1 MLQMYK
7 GAINSPETIIT
18 NNISNTDTL
27 IYVQDETKVP
37 TDLPNLMVL
46 GTGISAETI
55 KVLSISGLAI
65 TVERAFQGTAKT
77 WNAGTT
83 IARNFTEYDYEALKN
98 NVEELADNQGD
109 LATLTTTEKTN
120 LVGAVNEL
128 DSQLA
133 QDVQNLVDHVNNDT
147 TAHGVEN
154 KVANTGDAMTGSLSI
169 TAATRHL
176 DLKPDNESGWAAI
189 AYRNSA
195 DVEVWRTAIGVQS
208 ENNLSFNNM
217 LGIGELRVDDK
228 RIYHAGNTGGF
239 YTGNGSPEGTVTAPI
254 GSIYQRKDGGA
265 NTTLYVKQS
274 GTGNTG
280 WVAK

>member
-98 NVEELADNQGD
+98 NVEELTDNQGD
-109 LATLTTTEKTN
+109 LTLLATVEQSN
-120 LVGAVNEL
+120 LVGAINENTT
-128 DSQLA
+128 QLA
-133 QDVQNLVDHVNNDT
+133 QIEQDVQDVSALADGKATTQTLSATITTTWTGTEAPYTQTIAVTGIQVSDNPIVDIDLSSISVYADQQAISTDWSKIFRIT
-147 TAHGVEN
+147 TQANQITVYATDKSTVAIPIQL
-154 KVANTGDAMTGSLSI
+154 KVV
-169 TAATRHL
+169 R
-176 DLKPDNESGWAAI
+176 
-189 AYRNSA
+189 
-195 DVEVWRTAIGVQS
+195 
-208 ENNLSFNNM
+208 
-217 LGIGELRVDDK
+217 
-228 RIYHAGNTGGF
+228 
-239 YTGNGSPEGTVTAPI
+239 
-254 GSIYQRKDGGA
+254 
-265 NTTLYVKQS
+265 
-274 GTGNTG
+274 
-280 WVAK
+280 

>member
-109 LATLTTTEKTN
+109 LATLTTTDKTN

-128 DSQLA
+128 VSQSAQHVNETNYYQLA
-133 QDVQNLVDHVNNDT
+133 NITRDLALTGVQTISGLPFVPEMLIIEGAVNNTKKMFTGKQVGTTKFVVYTAADTGNYLRTNANAIAIADT
-147 TAHGVEN
+147 TANITNGDITI
-154 KVANTGDAMTGSLSI
+154 KSDNTIDINWTKI
-169 TAATRHL
+169 
-176 DLKPDNESGWAAI
+176 
-189 AYRNSA
+189 
-195 DVEVWRTAIGVQS
+195 
-208 ENNLSFNNM
+208 
-217 LGIGELRVDDK
+217 
-228 RIYHAGNTGGF
+228 
-239 YTGNGSPEGTVTAPI
+239 
-254 GSIYQRKDGGA
+254 
-265 NTTLYVKQS
+265 
-274 GTGNTG
+274 GTGATG
-280 WVAK
+280 TLLMTLVAIKHGGV

>member
-109 LATLTTTEKTN
+109 LATLTTTDKTN
-120 LVGAVNEL
+120 LVEAVNEL
-128 DSQLA
+128 VSQSAQIDTEMNSHLTSTVSRAMLLSRDLSLTGVQTTGALPFLPKALIVDVVVSGTKKISIGKVGANGQYSIYLLPDNGNWYPASSEAIAISDSLGN
-133 QDVQNLVDHVNNDT
+133 VTFGTITINS
-147 TAHGVEN
+147 N
-154 KVANTGDAMTGSLSI
+154 KTLSI
-169 TAATRHL
+169 SWAKIGTGATGTAEIRIL
-176 DLKPDNESGWAAI
+176 
-189 AYRNSA
+189 
-195 DVEVWRTAIGVQS
+195 AIGH
-208 ENNLSFNNM
+208 
-217 LGIGELRVDDK
+217 GE
-228 RIYHAGNTGGF
+228 
-239 YTGNGSPEGTVTAPI
+239 
-254 GSIYQRKDGGA
+254 
-265 NTTLYVKQS
+265 
-274 GTGNTG
+274 
-280 WVAK
+280 

>member
-83 IARNFTEYDYEALKN
+83 IARNFTEYDYEALKS
-98 NVEELADNQGD
+98 NVEELNDNQGD
-109 LATLTTTEKTN
+109 LTALTTTEKTN

-128 DSQLA
+128 VSQSA
-133 QDVQNLVDHVNNDT
+133 QLVQLDN
-147 TAHGVEN
+147 VEAKN
-154 KVANTGDAMTGSLSI
+154 
-169 TAATRHL
+169 
-176 DLKPDNESGWAAI
+176 
-189 AYRNSA
+189 
-195 DVEVWRTAIGVQS
+195 
-208 ENNLSFNNM
+208 
-217 LGIGELRVDDK
+217 
-228 RIYHAGNTGGF
+228 
-239 YTGNGSPEGTVTAPI
+239 
-254 GSIYQRKDGGA
+254 SIYRGKYLGD
-265 NTTLYVKQS
+265 TSKWDIRRYVYR
-274 GTGNTG
+274 GLLDYR
-280 WVAK
+280 WC

>member
-37 TDLPNLMVL
+37 TDLPNLMVI

-109 LATLTTTEKTN
+109 LATLITTDKTN

-128 DSQLA
+128 VSQSAQHAQGNANKAHGGFKGALVKRTSNISIANTTYTSVPFQESVYDNSMFFNATNPTRLTIPEGVTKVKLKGFAHWSPNNTGVRIVALFKNGNIIEPRDTRLA
-133 QDVQNLVDHVNNDT
+133 QDESSQSFESPTFDVI
-147 TAHGVEN
+147 A
-154 KVANTGDAMTGSLSI
+154 GDYFEMRVFHARGS
-169 TAATRHL
+169 AL
-176 DLKPDNESGWAAI
+176 DLRFETYFAI
-189 AYRNSA
+189 EV
-195 DVEVWRTAIGVQS
+195 VE
-208 ENNLSFNNM
+208 
-217 LGIGELRVDDK
+217 
-228 RIYHAGNTGGF
+228 
-239 YTGNGSPEGTVTAPI
+239 
-254 GSIYQRKDGGA
+254 
-265 NTTLYVKQS
+265 
-274 GTGNTG
+274 
-280 WVAK
+280 

>member
-83 IARNFTEYDYEALKN
+83 IARNFTEYDYEALKS
-98 NVEELADNQGD
+98 NVEELTENQGD
-109 LATLTTTEKTN
+109 LTLLDTVEQSN
-120 LVGAVNEL
+120 LVGAINENTA
-128 DSQLA
+128 QLA
-133 QDVQNLVDHVNNDT
+133 QKVSKAGDTMAGNLNVPTLNNKTPAYAVTPTETIITSGFAAGWSGTVRYSKTQEGLLVIYMVLDKTSDILVAGEYIFTLPVGYRPSQYQRSPCAGWTSTTGERVN
-147 TAHGVEN
+147 
-154 KVANTGDAMTGSLSI
+154 GSALEIAVS
-169 TAATRHL
+169 A
-176 DLKPDNESGWAAI
+176 SG
-189 AYRNSA
+189 
-195 DVEVWRTAIGVQS
+195 AIGVGS
-208 ENNLSFNNM
+208 CGSVSTNVRA
-217 LGIGELRVDDK
+217 I
-228 RIYHAGNTGGF
+228 AGAIF
-239 YTGNGSPEGTVTAPI
+239 I
-254 GSIYQRKDGGA
+254 
-265 NTTLYVKQS
+265 
-274 GTGNTG
+274 
-280 WVAK
+280 AKMY